1 VVEHPLATP
10 SEAKS
15 RPECQQKS
23 TFGNLDGPG
32 LGRAQAAENTTGTFS
47 PVGLE
52 DAIRGRWSP
61 PHPPG
66 SRGEAHMI
74 DHPDIH
80 LRWVNSA
87 EKRRWMRSLAMLLQ
101 VMEDSAI
108 LKTDRE
114 REGYKLVR
122 TRLKQ
127 EFEYERLTWPLDE

>member
-1 VVEHPLATP
+1 
-10 SEAKS
+10 
-15 RPECQQKS
+15 
-23 TFGNLDGPG
+23 
-32 LGRAQAAENTTGTFS
+32 
-47 PVGLE
+47 
-52 DAIRGRWSP
+52 
-61 PHPPG
+61 
-66 SRGEAHMI
+66 MI

-127 EFEYERLTWPLDE
+127 EFEYERLTWPVDE